1 MLGAAP
7 VFLSILDKIGGGS
20 AIEASFIAFALRY
33 LYKLRQKQAMTQHNK
48 GPLRRFFA
56 SKTLRVALFLFAILV
71 LSGVFLY
78 LMNDDGRGTIT
89 PETLDEA
96 EQGSQKSIYDI
107 LDVLG
112 NYLWGDVMKSAKADS
127 ATRADREKAQK
138 EKEEAEKARKSLIP
152 SPATD
157 EDVDAVEEMGTQPQ
171 QTVPTPNTPPQPAT
185 AAPKIDKVASPKV
198 ETIGN
203 D

>member
-1 MLGAAP
+1 
-7 VFLSILDKIGGGS
+7 
-20 AIEASFIAFALRY
+20 
-33 LYKLRQKQAMTQHNK
+33 MTQHNK
-48 GPLRRFFA
+48 GSLSRFLA
-56 SKTLRVALFLFAILV
+56 SKALRVALFLLAILV

-78 LMNDDGRGTIT
+78 LTNDDGRGTAQQ
-89 PETLDEA
+89 EMLDEA
-96 EQGSQKSIYDI
+96 EQGPQKSVYDT

-127 ATRADREKAQK
+127 AARADREKDKA

-152 SPATD
+152 TPATD

-171 QTVPTPNTPPQPAT
+171 QTVPTPNTAPQPAT

-198 ETIGN
+198 ESIGN

>member
-1 MLGAAP
+1 MA
-7 VFLSILDKIGGGS
+7 
-20 AIEASFIAFALRY
+20 
-33 LYKLRQKQAMTQHNK
+33 QHNN
-48 GPLRRFFA
+48 GPLRRFLA
-56 SKTLRVALFLFAILV
+56 SKALRVALFLLAILV
-71 LSGVFLY
+71 LGGVFLY
-78 LMNDDGRGTIT
+78 LMNDDGRGTAT

-96 EQGSQKSIYDI
+96 EQGPQKSIYDT

-127 ATRADREKAQK
+127 AARADREKAQK

-185 AAPKIDKVASPKV
+185 AAPKIDKVTSPKV
-198 ETIGN
+198 ESIGN